1 MVESNAARA
10 GEVDQRE
17 QIPDNVL
24 MYACIFTYEKAKVRT
39 QLLNYEV
46 NYSVIENLESKCVD
60 SISIYSHIFG
70 NKVVSK

>member
-10 GEVDQRE
+10 GEVEQRE

-24 MYACIFTYEKAKVRT
+24 MYACIFTYEKAKVRS

-46 NYSVIENLESKCVD
+46 NYSVIENLESK
-60 SISIYSHIFG
+60 
-70 NKVVSK
+70 

>member
-10 GEVDQRE
+10 GEADMRE

-24 MYACIFTYEKAKVRT
+24 MYACIFTYEKAKVRS

-46 NYSVIENLESKCVD
+46 NYSVIENLESKWACTE
-60 SISIYSHIFG
+60 SI
-70 NKVVSK
+70 